1 MPLATTQD
9 AGSNVIICF
18 PFASAMLFLIDQN
31 SLAACF
37 FSSFVE
43 TIERQQSSLFDLADF
58 QNFVGAGKFELQ
70 KYCGESELAD

>member
-9 AGSNVIICF
+9 AGSNVIICS
-18 PFASAMLFLIDQN
+18 PVANAMLFLIEKKL
-31 SLAACF
+31 LAACF

-70 KYCGESELAD
+70 